1 MHGIKQRLTAG
12 AAALALAVTGTMT
25 ALGDG
30 VLKGDVNGD
39 GSVNMKDVSAL
50 QRKLNG
56 WEIEINETN
65 ADLDGSGKL
74 NMKDLS
80 SLQRLVNGWK
90 DDTDDPKP
98 VDDSSQDDSS
108 ETDDSE
114 EEESKVEPKIIGYKY
129 KTIHYDEVT
138 KDAVMNVKMQLDGIK
153 LAVDSNATEPDSSH
167 YNGNDKFL
175 SIVQLQYNDWET
187 FRSNVIFSTST
198 KSVKN
203 ATATDLKN
211 AYLNGEIEFYCDFP
225 GLNTSESAFDWF
237 IDRYIPG
244 FRKNYPNN
252 KTTDAEL
259 ESIIKNNWKK
269 NGYSSWQEF
278 AFDKWYANVSG
289 SWITGR
295 FYAGV
300 WHKPYKKLVTF
311 EYATIQR
318 VGVIYDNDTTA
329 NITPVD
335 TDYASEKAFLKKQGL
350 TLNESDPEWVKYN
363 SYEYHKPTSIDDL
376 PY

>member
-39 GSVNMKDVSAL
+39 GSVNMKDVAAL

-74 NMKDLS
+74 NMKDLA

-98 VDDSSQDDSS
+98 GDDSSG
-108 ETDDSE
+108 TDDPE
-114 EEESKVEPKIIGYKY
+114 EEESKVEAKIIGYKY
-129 KTIHYDEVT
+129 KTIHHDEVT
-138 KDAVMNVKMQLDGIK
+138 KDAVMNVKMQLDGMK
-153 LAVDSNATEPDSSH
+153 LACDSKSTLPDSSH

-175 SIVQLQYNDWET
+175 SIIQLQYNDWET

-225 GLNTSESAFDWF
+225 GLNTSKSTFDWF
-237 IDRYIPG
+237 IDRFIPG

-259 ESIIKNNWKK
+259 ESGIKNNWKK
-269 NGYSSWQEF
+269 NGYSSWQEY
-278 AFDKWYANVSG
+278 AFDEWFANVATH
-289 SWITGR
+289 WITGR

>member
-114 EEESKVEPKIIGYKY
+114 EEESKAEPKIIGYKY
-129 KTIHYDEVT
+129 KTIHHDEVT

-153 LAVDSNATEPDSSH
+153 LACDYNNTLPDSSH
-167 YNGNDKFL
+167 YNGNDEFL

-187 FRSNVIFSTST
+187 FRSKVVFSTST

-225 GLNTSESAFDWF
+225 GLNTSKSAFDWF

-244 FRKNYPNN
+244 FHKNYPNN

-259 ESIIKNNWKK
+259 ESGIKNDWKK
-269 NGYSSWQEF
+269 DGYSSWQEY
-278 AFDKWYANVSG
+278 AFHKWNIGVSTH
-289 SWITGR
+289 WITGR
-295 FYAGV
+295 FDVGV

-335 TDYASEKAFLKKQGL
+335 TDYTSEKAFLKKQGL
-350 TLNESDPEWVKYN
+350 TLNENDPEWVKYN